1 MSQAANP
8 SGLDDVVAAE
18 TVLSE
23 VDGQAG
29 RLIVRGFDLEELA
42 GRRSFEDALALLWKG
57 FAAAPA
63 DEGAVR
69 SALGAARLEA
79 FAIAGALLPA
89 ARTLAPVEALRLM
102 LAALPDGGSTPDH
115 VKAVAAMP
123 VFTAAIARARRDAAP
138 VAPDAS
144 LGQA

>member
-69 SALGAARLEA
+69 SALG
-79 FAIAGALLPA
+79 
-89 ARTLAPVEALRLM
+89 V
-102 LAALPDGGSTPDH
+102 
-115 VKAVAAMP
+115 
-123 VFTAAIARARRDAAP
+123 DA
-138 VAPDAS
+138 
-144 LGQA
+144 